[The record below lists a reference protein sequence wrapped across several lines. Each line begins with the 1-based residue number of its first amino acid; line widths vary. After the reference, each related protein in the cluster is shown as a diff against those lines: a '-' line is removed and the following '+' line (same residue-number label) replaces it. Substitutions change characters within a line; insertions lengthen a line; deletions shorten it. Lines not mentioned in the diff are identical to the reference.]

1 VGCSDKGQP
10 QDKYTVSEK
19 SGRNIV
25 DRRPL
30 IGYAVVSGAGKLRAR
45 PGISVTTLQLPY
57 TLLHATRKHGGCD
70 MPTF

>member
-1 VGCSDKGQP
+1 MSRRCVGCSDKGQP

-30 IGYAVVSGAGKLRAR
+30 IGYAVVSGAGKLTELSLPA
-45 PGISVTTLQLPY
+45 PLTTAVAPVD
-57 TLLHATRKHGGCD
+57 AFGR
-70 MPTF
+70 